1 MVGKEGFVTH
11 SFKHVHAWHNA
22 TGIKKSL
29 HGIGLFSIVP
39 H

>member
-22 TGIKKSL
+22 AGIKKEL
-29 HGIGLFSIVP
+29 AWH
-39 H
+39 